1 MSKYTSSITI
11 DIEVDSPQQHA
22 ELLTKAMGIGPV
34 SMAILRRQEIVGL
47 LGYAGNAIGGVPG
60 LTIGAGSAPTSGQVA
75 EQAAQASAQEANS
88 GKGTRTRAKKT
99 EEPAATATTSGSGSS
114 GETSQNA
121 SPQPAATET
130 ASQSATPPADTA
142 PATTDA
148 KPAGDAP
155 ATVEQL
161 RAAASEKIAADAGN
175 RVKVHA
181 IIKEFSADKAEPA
194 MSKIPDDQKAAALK
208 KLKEL

>member
-11 DIEVDSPQQHA
+11 DIEVESPQQHA

-34 SMAILRRQEIVGL
+34 SMAILRRQEIVDL
-47 LGYAGNAIGGVPG
+47 AGYVGAQGAIRG
-60 LTIGAGSAPTSGQVA
+60 
-75 EQAAQASAQEANS
+75 AAQAVLTPAGEAANAQDVNP

-99 EEPAATATTSGSGSS
+99 EEQATAATTSGSGSS
-114 GETSQNA
+114 GETSPSA

-130 ASQSATPPADTA
+130 ASQPATSPAATE
-142 PATTDA
+142 PATTAAD

-175 RVKVHA
+175 RAKVHA

-208 KLKEL
+208 KLQEL

>member
-11 DIEVDSPQQHA
+11 DVEVENPQQHA
-22 ELLTKAMGIGPV
+22 DLLVKAMGVGPV
-34 SMAILRRQEIVGL
+34 SMAILRCQEIVGIG
-47 LGYAGNAIGGVPG
+47 GYAGAAIGGRG
-60 LTIGAGSAPTSGQVA
+60 NAGVANVQTSGQVV
-75 EQAAQASAQEANS
+75 EQATPAAAQDANP
-88 GKGTRTRAKKT
+88 GKGSRTRTKKT
-99 EEPAATATTSGSGSS
+99 EEQATAATTSGSGSA

-121 SPQPAATET
+121 SPQTAATET

-142 PATTDA
+142 PATTASD

-175 RVKVHA
+175 RAKVHA

-208 KLKEL
+208 KLQEL

>member
-11 DIEVDSPQQHA
+11 DIEVESPQQHA
-22 ELLTKAMGIGPV
+22 ELLVKAMGIGPV

-47 LGYAGNAIGGVPG
+47 GGAAIGGNA
-60 LTIGAGSAPTSGQVA
+60 LTGAQGAIQG
-75 EQAAQASAQEANS
+75 AAQAVLTPAGETAAAQEANS
-88 GKGTRTRAKKT
+88 GKGTRTRTKKT
-99 EEPAATATTSGSGSS
+99 EEQATAATTSGSGSL
-114 GETSQNA
+114 GENSPSA
-121 SPQPAATET
+121 SPQTAATET
-130 ASQSATPPADTA
+130 ASPQATA
-142 PATTDA
+142 PAATEPATTASA

-175 RVKVHA
+175 RAKVHA